1 MKGSHLDAGEIIR
14 NYLLEEW
21 FERSH
26 QTNLSMEQA
35 EELFSQLQCI
45 YAQVNSF
52 CTTG

>member
-1 MKGSHLDAGEIIR
+1 
-14 NYLLEEW
+14 
-21 FERSH
+21 
-26 QTNLSMEQA
+26 LSMEQT